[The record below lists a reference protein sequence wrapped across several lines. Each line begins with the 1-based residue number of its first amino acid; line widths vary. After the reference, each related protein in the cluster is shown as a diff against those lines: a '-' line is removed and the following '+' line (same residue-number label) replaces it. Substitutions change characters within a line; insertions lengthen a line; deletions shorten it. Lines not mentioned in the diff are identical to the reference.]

1 MQGLFQSLFRVRFGS
16 RMKQFE
22 GIPGPVPSYPLG
34 TLGDLLGK
42 KPWDV
47 FADYGKK
54 YGGITL
60 IWMGGQPTV
69 VLNDPK
75 LIAEVLITKTGDY
88 YKDYPIKALRPVLK
102 NTLFN
107 LNPPELTALRKPH
120 SHPLLIDGFDQW
132 LRSQFPIIKGVVDK
146 HLNSMLAENKEVLL
160 IDRMQRIFFDVFNRI
175 TCGPDFQDGGFENFY
190 AISVMAT
197 TRMETPQKL
206 LFPPLK
212 PSFHQA
218 MRLHYGAYEKAVSHA
233 RQHPDPNASHLL
245 QVFLR
250 QGTQISDA
258 QLVDFMSEF
267 HAGGNISAAAAIVN
281 TLHLLNGHPAIANDL
296 YQQLSSIQNNL
307 DLESLEQVPLVDH
320 VLRES
325 LRMIPPVAVYGRNVS
340 KDKSTMLGDYELPP
354 DTPVLICAATVQR
367 SHGHWTNPDEFNPG
381 RWAQGG
387 VAANPI
393 GSDYF
398 FPFGRGPRM
407 CAGAELAVYTMKIL
421 LASILGKVSIQT
433 SGPFEG
439 VMHCGVIETPALK
452 GRLIPHSRPVDP
464 AA

>member
-1 MQGLFQSLFRVRFGS
+1 
-16 RMKQFE
+16 MKKFE

-34 TLGDLLGK
+34 TVGELLRK

-60 IWMGGQPTV
+60 IWMGGNPTL

-75 LIAEVLITKTGDY
+75 LIAEVLVTKNGDY

-107 LNPPELTALRKPH
+107 LNPPELTSLRKPH
-120 SHPLLIDGFDQW
+120 SHPLLIEGFDQW
-132 LRSQFPIIKGVVDK
+132 MRSQFPVIKGVVDK
-146 HLNSMLAENKEVLL
+146 HLNSMLAENKEVPL

-197 TRMETPQKL
+197 TRMEIPQNL
-206 LFPPLK
+206 LIPPLK

-218 MRLHYGAYEKAVSHA
+218 MRLHYGAYERAVMNA
-233 RQHPDPNASHLL
+233 RQHPDPNADDLL
-245 QVFLR
+245 QIFLR
-250 QGTQISDA
+250 QGTEISDA
-258 QLVDFMSEF
+258 QLVDFLSEF
-267 HAGGNISAAAAIVN
+267 HAGGNISAAAAVVN
-281 TLHLLNGHPAIANDL
+281 TLHLLNGNPTIAQDL
-296 YQQLSSIQNNL
+296 YGQLSSRKDTL

-325 LRMIPPVAVYGRNVS
+325 LRMIPPVAVYGRNVR
-340 KDKSTMLGDYELPP
+340 KDKSTRLGDYELPP
-354 DTPVLICAATVQR
+354 DTPVLVCVATLQR
-367 SHGHWTNPDEFNPG
+367 SPEHWKDPEEFNPG
-381 RWAQGG
+381 RWADGG
-387 VAANPI
+387 VEANPI

-407 CAGAELAVYTMKIL
+407 CAGAELAMLSMKIV
-421 LASILGKVSIQT
+421 LASILAKADVKT

-452 GRLIPHSRPVDP
+452 GRLLPHGQPGDK

>member
-34 TLGDLLGK
+34 TLGDLIWK

-54 YGGITL
+54 YGGMTL
-60 IWMGGQPTV
+60 IWLGGQPTV

-120 SHPLLIDGFDQW
+120 SHPLLIEGFDQW

-233 RQHPDPNASHLL
+233 RQHPDPHANHLL
-245 QVFLR
+245 QVFVR
-250 QGTQISDA
+250 QGTKISDS

-281 TLHLLNGHPAIANDL
+281 TLHLLNGHPAVARDL
-296 YQQLSSIQNNL
+296 YQQLSSIQDNL
-307 DLESLEQVPLVDH
+307 NLESMEQIPLVDH

-340 KDKSTMLGDYELPP
+340 KVKSTMLGDYELPP

-367 SHGHWTNPDEFNPG
+367 SPSHWTNPDEFNPG

-398 FPFGRGPRM
+398 FSFWSWSTNVCRSR
-407 CAGAELAVYTMKIL
+407 I
-421 LASILGKVSIQT
+421 
-433 SGPFEG
+433 
-439 VMHCGVIETPALK
+439 
-452 GRLIPHSRPVDP
+452 GRLHDEDSPRFHP
-464 AA
+464 